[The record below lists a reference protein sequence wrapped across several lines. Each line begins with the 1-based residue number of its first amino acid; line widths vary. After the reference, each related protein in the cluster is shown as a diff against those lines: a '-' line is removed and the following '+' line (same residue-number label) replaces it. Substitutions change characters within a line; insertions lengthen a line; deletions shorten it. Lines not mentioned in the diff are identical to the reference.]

1 MRRAEAPQTPI
12 AAENHRVAAGA
23 TRAVAET
30 IRTNGLVSTT
40 ASPRSTARI
49 VRSAICPGV

>member
-1 MRRAEAPQTPI
+1 LRRAEAPQTPI